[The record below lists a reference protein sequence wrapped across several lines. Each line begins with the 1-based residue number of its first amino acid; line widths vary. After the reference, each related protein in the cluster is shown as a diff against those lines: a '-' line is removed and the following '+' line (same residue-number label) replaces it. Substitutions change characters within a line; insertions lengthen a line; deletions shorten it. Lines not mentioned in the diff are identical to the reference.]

1 MNTLLKWIENLFK
14 WIFKDWKHILFVFLL
29 GSLAVLSFKY
39 YNLRQDYDNIVISTN
54 DSMTTYKNKA
64 GELYIQNQTYI
75 TDIKHLKQQ
84 NTELYNEVKNLKDNP
99 IVVTKVVTKTEF
111 KDKIITDTVR
121 IDPSGNYTFNMQYH
135 DQWCDLSGRSS
146 FDINSMIGTAK
157 FDSISFPNNITI
169 DLIEK
174 NKQLS
179 FIAKSDNPY
188 CQINSLKGS
197 ILSPENSSVLKKR
210 FEKKWYIVYGIGPT
224 VSVYDNKIII
234 VPGLQVTFG
243 RKLFAF

>member
-1 MNTLLKWIENLFK
+1 
-14 WIFKDWKHILFVFLL
+14 V
-29 GSLAVLSFKY
+29 
-39 YNLRQDYDNIVISTN
+39 
-54 DSMTTYKNKA
+54 
-64 GELYIQNQTYI
+64 
-75 TDIKHLKQQ
+75 
-84 NTELYNEVKNLKDNP
+84 TEY
-99 IVVTKVVTKTEF
+99 
-111 KDKIITDTVR
+111 KDKIVKDTVT
-121 IDPSGNYTFNMQYH
+121 IDPSGNYTFNMNYN
-135 DQWCDLSGRSS
+135 DPWLNLSGISTLN
-146 FDINSMIGTAK
+146 IETMIGTAK
-157 FDSISFPNNITI
+157 FNSISFPNTITV

-174 NKQLS
+174 NNQLS

-224 VSVYDNKIII
+224 VSVYDSKIII